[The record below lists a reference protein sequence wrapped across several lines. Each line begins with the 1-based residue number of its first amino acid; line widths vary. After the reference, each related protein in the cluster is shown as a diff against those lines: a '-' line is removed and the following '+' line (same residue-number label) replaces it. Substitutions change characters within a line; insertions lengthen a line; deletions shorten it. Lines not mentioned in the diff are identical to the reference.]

1 LERSLGNSDFSY
13 TFETVFFIFSILL
26 ITQKMTNNDI
36 LKRVRYIFDYSDD
49 QMIAIFESADYKVT
63 RSLVTDWLKSDDHE
77 DFKEIHDDQL
87 AIFLNGLINE
97 KRGKKEGTQPKPE
110 KILDNN
116 TILKK
121 FKIALKLRTEDITE
135 LFKLAGKPVSPHE
148 VTAFLRNP
156 KQNQYRPFL
165 DQYLRN
171 FLNGLQIKIRDKK
184 NIG

>member
-1 LERSLGNSDFSY
+1 
-13 TFETVFFIFSILL
+13 
-26 ITQKMTNNDI
+26 MTNNDI
-36 LKRVRYIFDYSDD
+36 IKRIRYIFDYSDE

-77 DFKEIHDDQL
+77 EYKEIYDDQL

-97 KRGKKEGTQPKPE
+97 KRGKKEGEQPKPE

-121 FKIALKLRTEDITE
+121 LKIALKLKTEDITE
-135 LFKLAGKPVSPHE
+135 LFKLAGKLVSSHE

-156 KQNQYRPFL
+156 KQSQYRPFL

-171 FLNGLQIKIRDKK
+171 FLNGLQIKFRDPKDSK
-184 NIG
+184 

>member
-1 LERSLGNSDFSY
+1 
-13 TFETVFFIFSILL
+13 
-26 ITQKMTNNDI
+26 MTNNDI
-36 LKRVRYIFDYSDD
+36 LKRIRYIFDYSDE
-49 QMIAIFESADYKVT
+49 QMINIFDSAEYKVT
-63 RSLVTDWLKSDDHE
+63 RSLVTDWLKNEDHD

-97 KRGKKEGTQPKPE
+97 KRGKREGEQPKPE

-116 TILKK
+116 IILKK
-121 FKIALKLRTEDITE
+121 LKIALNLKTEDITE
-135 LFKLAGKPVSPHE
+135 AFKLAGKPISPHE

-171 FLNGLQIKIRDKK
+171 LFNGLQIKYRSTD
-184 NIG
+184 

>member
-1 LERSLGNSDFSY
+1 
-13 TFETVFFIFSILL
+13 
-26 ITQKMTNNDI
+26 MTNNDI
-36 LKRVRYIFDYSDD
+36 IKRIRYIFDYSDE
-49 QMIAIFESADYKVT
+49 QMITIFESADYKVT

-77 DFKEIHDDQL
+77 EYKEIYDDQL

-97 KRGKKEGTQPKPE
+97 KRGKKEGEQPKPE

-121 FKIALKLRTEDITE
+121 NVIIAKYFTR
-135 LFKLAGKPVSPHE
+135 FKLAGKPVSSHE

-156 KQNQYRPFL
+156 KQSQYRPFL

-171 FLNGLQIKIRDKK
+171 FLNGLQIKFRDPKDSK
-184 NIG
+184 

>member
-1 LERSLGNSDFSY
+1 
-13 TFETVFFIFSILL
+13 
-26 ITQKMTNNDI
+26 MTNNDI
-36 LKRVRYIFDYSDD
+36 IKRIRYIFDYSDE

-63 RSLVTDWLKSDDHE
+63 RSLVTDWLKSDDNE
-77 DFKEIHDDQL
+77 EYKEIYDDQL

-97 KRGKKEGTQPKPE
+97 KRGKKEGEQPKPE

-121 FKIALKLRTEDITE
+121 LKIALKLKTEDITE
-135 LFKLAGKPVSPHE
+135 AFKLAGKPISPHE

-156 KQNQYRPFL
+156 KQSQYRPFL

-171 FLNGLQIKIRDKK
+171 FLNGLQIVYRKS
-184 NIG
+184 